1 MCSGDRSVVT
11 GYSVAIANLNVAK
24 VVFSLSIAK
33 AIHHDRD
40 GAMIRLGPS

>member
-33 AIHHDRD
+33 QFTTTEMA
-40 GAMIRLGPS
+40 P